1 MTLLE
6 VLEAADAAA
15 TKMTTHKDADAE
27 VEALKARYVKVK
39 AMADQW
45 TGKVDILKN
54 LNYLLTFADEETS
67 SP

>member
-15 TKMTTHKDADAE
+15 KKMTTHKDADAE

>member
-15 TKMTTHKDADAE
+15 KKMTTHKDADAE

-54 LNYLLTFADEETS
+54 LNYLLTSADEETS

>member
-1 MTLLE
+1 
-6 VLEAADAAA
+6 
-15 TKMTTHKDADAE
+15 MTTHKDADAE

-54 LNYLLTFADEETS
+54 LNYLLTSADEETS